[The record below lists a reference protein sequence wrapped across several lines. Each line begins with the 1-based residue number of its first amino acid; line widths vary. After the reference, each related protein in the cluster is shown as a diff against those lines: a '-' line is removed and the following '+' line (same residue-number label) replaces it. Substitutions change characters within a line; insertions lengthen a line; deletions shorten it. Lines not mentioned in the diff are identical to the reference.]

1 MQLNLYSHNE
11 SNKYV
16 ILQNMKKI
24 ILSLSILM
32 GCLSMYAADKGV
44 LRIVGNLRDAG
55 ESLVITQLENRRAGR
70 VDSFPVKDGKFDINL
85 KMEKPML
92 LYITK
97 AQQRSAQ
104 PRARRATIQIV
115 GVPGE
120 TLQLVGTMNTPT
132 ILGSKFYQQYVEMED
147 ALKPFQAESAAL
159 RQQTDR
165 MIAAGGNRDEIMN
178 KYQEGTAKIRQRTE
192 EAIVN
197 FAKAHPDNEATVTYL
212 ERVNPRQWENYLGN
226 LSPAVRDGRMK
237 AYYQPMV
244 DMIKQQME
252 RQDRAAKL
260 QEPGREVPDFTLM
273 DINGKPL
280 SLSSLRGKYVVLD
293 FWGSWCGWCI
303 KGYPD
308 MKKYYEKYK
317 GKFEILGIDCNDTE
331 EKWKKAVADNQL
343 PWLHVYNKK
352 DDNDVTKLFGI
363 TGYPTKI
370 IIDPQG
376 KIARSF
382 IGEGPAFYTYL
393 DENFQ

>member
-1 MQLNLYSHNE
+1 
-11 SNKYV
+11 
-16 ILQNMKKI
+16 MKKLLFC
-24 ILSLSILM
+24 LSLLM
-32 GCLSMYAADKGV
+32 GSISMYAAKGDV

-70 VDSFPVKDGKFDINL
+70 TDTFPVKDGKLDINL

-92 LYITK
+92 LYISK
-97 AQQRSAQ
+97 AQQRGQQQRTAQ
-104 PRARRATIQIV
+104 PRRRTTIQIV

-120 TLQLVGTMNTPT
+120 TLQLVGTMGEYA
-132 ILGSKFYQQYVEMED
+132 ILGSKFYQQYVEMEE
-147 ALKPFQAESAAL
+147 ALEPFEKESATL
-159 RQQTDR
+159 RQQTDQ
-165 MIAAGGNRDEIMN
+165 MIAAGGNREEVMN
-178 KYQEGTAKIRQRTE
+178 KFQEGTARIRQRTE
-192 EAIVN
+192 QAIVD
-197 FAKAHPDNEATVTYL
+197 FAKSHPDNEATVTYL
-212 ERVNPRQWENYLGN
+212 ERINPRSWENYLGS

-237 AYYQPMV
+237 AYYQPTV

-260 QEPGREVPDFTLM
+260 QEAGREAPDFTLM

-280 SLSSLRGKYVVLD
+280 ALSSLRGKYVVLD

-317 GKFEILGIDCNDTE
+317 DKIEILGIDCNDTE

-370 IIDPQG
+370 LIDPQG

>member
-1 MQLNLYSHNE
+1 
-11 SNKYV
+11 
-16 ILQNMKKI
+16 
-24 ILSLSILM
+24 M

-70 VDSFPVKDGKFDINL
+70 TDTFPVRDGKIDVNL

-97 AQQRSAQ
+97 AQQRGAQPRAGQPGAQ
-104 PRARRATIQIV
+104 PRARRTTIQIV

-120 TLQLVGTMNTPT
+120 TLQLVGSMNNYT
-132 ILGSKFYQQYVEMED
+132 ILGSTFYQQYVEMED
-147 ALKPFQAESAAL
+147 ALKPLQDESAAL
-159 RQQTDR
+159 RQQTDQ
-165 MIAAGGNRDEIMN
+165 MIAAGGNRDEVMN
-178 KYQEGTAKIRQRTE
+178 KYQEGTARIRQRTE
-192 EAIVN
+192 QAIVD
-197 FAKAHPDNEATVTYL
+197 FAKSHPDNEATVTYL
-212 ERVNPRQWENYLGN
+212 ERLNPRQWDNYLGS

-237 AYYQPMV
+237 AYYQPTV

-260 QEPGREVPDFTLM
+260 QEAGREAPDFTLI

-317 GKFEILGIDCNDTE
+317 DKIEILGIDCNDTE

-370 IIDPQG
+370 LIDPQG

-393 DENFQ
+393 DENF

>member
-1 MQLNLYSHNE
+1 
-11 SNKYV
+11 
-16 ILQNMKKI
+16 
-24 ILSLSILM
+24 
-32 GCLSMYAADKGV
+32 MYAADK
-44 LRIVGNLRDAG
+44 AG

-70 VDSFPVKDGKFDINL
+70 TDTFPVRDGKIDVNL

-97 AQQRSAQ
+97 AQQRGAQPRAGQPGAQ
-104 PRARRATIQIV
+104 PRARRTTIQIV

-120 TLQLVGTMNTPT
+120 TLQLVGSMNNYT
-132 ILGSKFYQQYVEMED
+132 ILGSTFYQQYVEMED
-147 ALKPFQAESAAL
+147 ALKPLQDESAAL
-159 RQQTDR
+159 RQQTDQ
-165 MIAAGGNRDEIMN
+165 MIAAGGNRDEVMN
-178 KYQEGTAKIRQRTE
+178 KYQEGTARIRQRTE
-192 EAIVN
+192 QAIVD
-197 FAKAHPDNEATVTYL
+197 FAKSHPDNEATVTYL
-212 ERVNPRQWENYLGN
+212 ERLNPRQWDNYLGS

-237 AYYQPMV
+237 AYYQPTV

-260 QEPGREVPDFTLM
+260 QEAGREAPDFTLM

-317 GKFEILGIDCNDTE
+317 DKIEILGIDCNDTE

-370 IIDPQG
+370 LIDPQG

-393 DENFQ
+393 DENF